1 MAVAVREI
9 NGVELEQLIA
19 EGKVLADFYSKVC
32 GPCKMLS
39 FVLNDV
45 AKNVDNV
52 EIVKLDF
59 DENKETVEKYGVVG
73 YPTLILFNNGQE
85 VERLKGLQQKPIIQ
99 RMIER

>member
-1 MAVAVREI
+1 MAVIVREV
-9 NGVELEQLIA
+9 NGADLDQLISQ
-19 EGKVLADFYSKVC
+19 GKVLADFYSKVC

-45 AKNVDNV
+45 AKNVEGI

-59 DENKETVEKYGVVG
+59 DENKNTVKKYGVSG

-99 RMIER
+99 RMIEG

>member
-1 MAVAVREI
+1 MAVTVREI
-9 NGVELEQLIA
+9 NGAELDQLIG

-45 AKNVDNV
+45 AKNAEGV

-59 DENKETVEKYGVVG
+59 DENKETVKKYGVTG

-85 VERLKGLQQKPIIQ
+85 IKRLKGLQQKPIIQ
-99 RMIER
+99 RMIEG

>member
-1 MAVAVREI
+1 MAVTVREI
-9 NGVELEQLIA
+9 NGADLDQLIS

-45 AKNVDNV
+45 AKNVDGV

-59 DENKETVEKYGVVG
+59 DENKDAIEKYSVSG
-73 YPTLILFNNGQE
+73 YPTLIFFNNGQE

-99 RMIER
+99 RMIEG